1 MNWGSYIGLPYY
13 RGGRTREG
21 LDCYGLLR
29 LYLQEAGVL
38 LPAHH
43 DTFDF
48 QEITH
53 ELALQISSGHWQPI
67 DRDARRTYDAV
78 TMWAFPLI
86 NGRHVKLPCHIAVL
100 TDKDHILDIDE
111 GKSSLRIRIDHPLYK
126 NRVIG
131 FYRHEQ
137 LA

>member
-1 MNWGSYIGLPYY
+1 MNWGPYIGLPYY

-29 LYLQEAGVL
+29 LYLQEAGVH

-43 DTFDF
+43 DTIDF
-48 QEITH
+48 VDVTNQFNFEIRNG
-53 ELALQISSGHWQPI
+53 QWRKI
-67 DRDARRTYDAV
+67 DANDRRAFDAV

-86 NGRHVKLPCHIAVL
+86 NGRHVKLPCHVAVL

-111 GKSSLRIRIDHPLYK
+111 GKSSLRTRVDHPLYR
-126 NRVIG
+126 NRLIN